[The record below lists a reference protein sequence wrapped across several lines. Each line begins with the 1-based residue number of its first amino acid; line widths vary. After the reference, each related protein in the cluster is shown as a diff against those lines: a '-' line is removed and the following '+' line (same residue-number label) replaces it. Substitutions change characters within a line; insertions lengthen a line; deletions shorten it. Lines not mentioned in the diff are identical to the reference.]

1 MWSRLRVGLSRYTI
15 NATVRLSIILGV
27 LPYGY
32 NARCRR
38 IVSKTYC
45 LIYSTL
51 IDVVLIALTLHKWY
65 REVRVNWDDVTEWS
79 QVMALSQ
86 LVNAANL
93 NSLLAVLWTNWKEY
107 DSVLDMLNEF
117 TNMEQSYFAKHK
129 TLCDNCATFHNYL
142 AWRSFVMLL
151 NNIVIFYIIYDEFT
165 GISIYMLITYF
176 IRAILANVLV
186 LAVLQF
192 YTVVLIIYRNIWTL
206 QQRLKYLANCDIQR
220 VKVDNL
226 MHEIEEIVAVY
237 MRLQRLSE
245 RSNSIYGKQVFLYIN
260 AIVGDNTTNAFLLL
274 LMWNV
279 TDFSGYIVYVTYVI
293 VINTVEFWL
302 IIAGCEL
309 TLNAAYDFSQLLRS
323 FNECTH
329 LDDKSQRE
337 LEVLALF
344 CASRKPRFRLCGLMD
359 LDYSKGLSIL
369 LTIVLHIIYL
379 VQTHYVVFHYDRN
392 E

>member
-1 MWSRLRVGLSRYTI
+1 MWSRLRVGLSRYII

-32 NARCRR
+32 NARRKR
-38 IVSKTYC
+38 IVSKIDC

-51 IDVVLIALTLHKWY
+51 IDVLLITVTLHKWY
-65 REVRVNWDDVTEWS
+65 REVHVNWDDGREWS
-79 QVMALSQ
+79 LTSALRR
-86 LVNAANL
+86 LVNTAQLYSHFAI
-93 NSLLAVLWTNWKEY
+93 LWTNWKEY
-107 DSVLDMLNEF
+107 DSVLGMLNEF

-129 TLCDNCATFHNYL
+129 SLCDNCATFHNYL
-142 AWRSFVMLL
+142 AWRSFVTLL
-151 NNIVIFYIIYDEFT
+151 NYIVIFYITYDRFT
-165 GISIYMLITYF
+165 RISIYVLITSF

-192 YTVVLIIYRNIWTL
+192 YTIVLVIYRNIWTL
-206 QQRLKYLANCDIQR
+206 QQRLKYLASCGMQR
-220 VKVDNL
+220 VNADNL
-226 MHEIEEIVAVY
+226 RCEIGEIVGIY

-245 RSNSIYGKQVFLYIN
+245 RSNSIYGKQVFLYII
-260 AIVGDNTTNAFLLL
+260 AFVGDNTPNAFQLLL
-274 LMWNV
+274 IWKGN
-279 TDFSGYIVYVTYVI
+279 DFSLYIVYVFYLI
-293 VINTVEFWL
+293 VISTVEFWL
-302 IIAGCEL
+302 IIAACEL

-329 LDDKSQRE
+329 LDDKSERE

-369 LTIVLHIIYL
+369 LTIILHIIYL
-379 VQTHYVVFHYDRN
+379 VQTYYVVFSY